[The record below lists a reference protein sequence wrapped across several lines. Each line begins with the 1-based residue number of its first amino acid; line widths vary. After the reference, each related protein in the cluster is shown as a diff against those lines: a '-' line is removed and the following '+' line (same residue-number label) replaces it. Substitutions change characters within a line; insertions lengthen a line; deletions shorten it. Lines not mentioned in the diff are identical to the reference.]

1 MWELN
6 LNRAVGI
13 FLIVLLYHSA
23 FPLQDATGS
32 ICMAPVPEPAG
43 SLRVAGPESVV
54 CAPDK
59 YAVKI
64 DSRKLIPW
72 PVKTSATITGLDLT
86 GRHRVVVFCDNKP
99 SQAFNFRFSEFK
111 DKKLCLFFND
121 LYWTVQLWPD
131 KQCPWCKC
139 K

>member
-1 MWELN
+1 MSE
-6 LNRAVGI
+6 
-13 FLIVLLYHSA
+13 SS
-23 FPLQDATGS
+23 GS
-32 ICMAPVPEPAG
+32 ICVAPVPHSIDG
-43 SLRVAGPESVV
+43 RRGAGPESVV

-72 PVKTSATITGLDLT
+72 PVKTSVKITGFDLT
-86 GRHRVVVFCDNKP
+86 GRHRVVVFCGNKP

-131 KQCPWCKC
+131 KECPWCKC
-139 K
+139 R